1 MLVKFHP
8 ENQEAPSVWEFQPE
22 KVRQSQAELIEKRS
36 GMTYAQWAKAVGD
49 GSSLAR
55 RVLLWHLMTRDGQ
68 VVRIE
73 ELPDFYFGDLTIE
86 PSIEE
91 LRRIRE
97 QVELSDELD
106 DKSKQEALDAV
117 DLEIAKLLGKDE
129 VEVKDLGKAPSSDD
143 D

>member
-8 ENQEAPSVWEFQPE
+8 ENQEAPSVWEFHPE
-22 KVRQSQAELIEKRS
+22 KVKTSMAELIEKRS

-68 VVRIE
+68 PVRIE
-73 ELPDFYFGDLTIE
+73 EIPDFYFGDLTIE
-86 PSIEE
+86 PSLDEM
-91 LRRIRE
+91 RRIRE
-97 QVELSDELD
+97 QIELSDEIEG
-106 DKSKQEALDAV
+106 KEKQDALDAV

-129 VEVKDLGKAPSSDD
+129 VEVEDLGKAPSNDAD
-143 D
+143 